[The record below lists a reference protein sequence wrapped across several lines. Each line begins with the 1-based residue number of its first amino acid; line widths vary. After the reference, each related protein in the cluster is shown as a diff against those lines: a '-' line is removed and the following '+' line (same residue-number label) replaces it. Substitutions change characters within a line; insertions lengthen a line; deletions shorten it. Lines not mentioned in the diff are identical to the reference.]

1 MKKHFNDLTELCREI
16 LKFNLEGLAK
26 KDAYS
31 YILGEVSTHEFERRL
46 SIITDFLSNELE
58 EDGTREEATRIKE
71 GLSKKI
77 MARK

>member
-1 MKKHFNDLTELCREI
+1 MKKNFNDLTELCRGI
-16 LKFNLEGLAK
+16 LKFNLDGFAK

-46 SIITDFLSNELE
+46 SIITDFISNELE

-77 MARK
+77 KSRD